1 MSQVENLQVKLPPA
15 RAKVIVNARTGS
27 VVMNRT
33 VTIEEAAI
41 AHGNLSIIISRESQ
55 VSQPDTPFAGG
66 RTVVTDNTQ
75 IEMRSDAGSVQRVN
89 TSTNLADVVRAL
101 NSLGA
106 TPQDLLSILQNL
118 KSAGALR
125 ADLEII

>member
-1 MSQVENLQVKLPPA
+1 
-15 RAKVIVNARTGS
+15 GS

-41 AHGNLSIIISRESQ
+41 AYGNLSVVISRDAE
-55 VSQPDTPFAGG
+55 VSQPESPFAGG
-66 RTVVTDNTQ
+66 QTVVSDAARV
-75 IEMRSDAGSVQRVN
+75 EMRTDDGSLQRVH
-89 TSTNLADVVRAL
+89 TSTSLSDVVKAL
-101 NSLGA
+101 NALGA

-125 ADLEII
+125 AD